1 MPDLEWQRSS
11 FSNGSGSGEC
21 VEVTTAAEATT
32 NCVELAAGCHA
43 ATWLRESDEPELAL
57 ITRPA
62 RLTALLGAIKAG
74 RIDL

>member
-1 MPDLEWQRSS
+1 MTELVWHKSS
-11 FSNGSGSGEC
+11 FSSGDG
-21 VEVTTAAEATT
+21 TT
-32 NCVELAAGCHA
+32 NCVELAAGHHA